1 MNVIKQK
8 LNEQQV
14 KTNAITEK
22 QTTTLEEQIVPKKIN
37 KKKLAISFAA
47 GLGISAA
54 VVGGIMYKRK
64 IDTKSIKKLAENI
77 DFINSDTLDDAIK
90 FGKEHLGIK
99 NYKGF
104 KEADL
109 DVVNWINEGL
119 VRVNNTSKGKA
130 KMPNEVIY
138 ENIKDIKIA
147 GTMSQNGILTIS
159 KSHIKLI
166 KDSIKSLFKEDQVEQ
181 CVATLNNKNN
191 FKYWENTFINI
202 VNKHPEIAK
211 KIGKANATCSFGTI
225 YHEMGHLQH
234 LVNTNSNFTEIETKY
249 ADLFKNSIETAKK
262 LSDYAATDPTEFVAE
277 CFTKLCYSKQH
288 GGKQLEPD
296 ILELYKKLGGFMI

>member
-1 MNVIKQK
+1 MNVLNQK

-14 KTNAITEK
+14 KTNATAEK
-22 QTTTLEEQIVPKKIN
+22 QTTTLKEQMVPKRID

-47 GLGISAA
+47 GVGISAA
-54 VVGGIMYKRK
+54 IVGGIMYKRK

-77 DFINSDTLDDAIK
+77 DFINCDTLDDAIK

-119 VRVNNTSKGKA
+119 VRVNNASKGKA
-130 KMPNEVIY
+130 KMPNEIIY

-147 GTMSQNGILTIS
+147 GTMSPDGTLTIS
-159 KSHIKLI
+159 KNHIKVI
-166 KDSIKSLFKEDQVEQ
+166 KDSIKSLFQKDQVEQ
-181 CVATLNNKNN
+181 CVSTLNNKNN
-191 FKYWENTFINI
+191 FKYWENTFINYA
-202 VNKHPEIAK
+202 NKHPEMAK

-234 LVNTNSNFTEIETKY
+234 LANTNSNFVEIETKY

-262 LSDYAATDPTEFVAE
+262 VSDYATTESTEFVAE
-277 CFTKLCYSKQH
+277 CFTKLCYAKQQ

-296 ILELYKKLGGFMI
+296 VLELYKKLGGFMI

>member
-1 MNVIKQK
+1 MNVLNQK
-8 LNEQQV
+8 LSEQQV
-14 KTNAITEK
+14 KTNTTTEK
-22 QTTTLEEQIVPKKIN
+22 QTTTSNEQIAPKRID

-47 GLGISAA
+47 GVGISAA

-64 IDTKSIKKLAENI
+64 IDAKSIKKLAENI
-77 DFINSDTLDDAIK
+77 NFINCDTLDDAIK

-119 VRVNNTSKGKA
+119 VRVNNACTGKA
-130 KMPNEVIY
+130 KMPNEIIY

-147 GTMSQNGILTIS
+147 GTMSPDGTLTIS
-159 KSHIKLI
+159 KNHIKSI
-166 KDSIKSLFKEDQVEQ
+166 KDSIKSLFQKDQVEQ

-202 VNKHPEIAK
+202 VNKHPEMAK
-211 KIGKANATCSFGTI
+211 RIGKANATCSFGTI

-234 LVNTNSNFTEIETKY
+234 LANTNSNFVEIETKY

-262 LSDYAATDPTEFVAE
+262 VSDYATTESTEFVAE
-277 CFTKLCYSKQH
+277 CFTKLCHAKQH

-296 ILELYKKLGGFMI
+296 VLELYKKLGGFMI